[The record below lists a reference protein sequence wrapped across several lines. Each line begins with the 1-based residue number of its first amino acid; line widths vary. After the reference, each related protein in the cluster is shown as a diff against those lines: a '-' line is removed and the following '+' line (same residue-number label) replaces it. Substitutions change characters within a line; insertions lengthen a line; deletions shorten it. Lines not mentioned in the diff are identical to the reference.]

1 MMKVTNDF
9 YRQFEELNNWL
20 DSLLQEN
27 KLLRKE
33 FKLEKRE
40 LKETINSLTKQL
52 EEANKLIKK
61 IKIIAP
67 RFGLFISIKT

>member
-1 MMKVTNDF
+1 MKVTNDF